1 MFNPP
6 ICTLI
11 TGESRNWQRFRK
23 AVELCKDYGLTALST
38 GVYLGNVKK
47 NELAELRQKL
57 RRLFIGKKDRLF
69 LFRLCKSCME
79 ISTVP
84 LAIQERIV
92 QPPKFELV
100 G

>member
-1 MFNPP
+1 M
-6 ICTLI
+6 LI
-11 TGESRNWQRFRK
+11 TWGSRNEQRLRK
-23 AVELCKDYGLTALST
+23 AVERCQDYGLRALSR

-47 NELAELRQKL
+47 NDLRELQQKL

-69 LFRLCKSCME
+69 LFMLCKSCME
-79 ISTVP
+79 TSTVP

>member
-1 MFNPP
+1 M
-6 ICTLI
+6 
-11 TGESRNWQRFRK
+11 QRLWLEG
-23 AVELCKDYGLTALST
+23 AIDGGLPRD
-38 GVYLGNVKK
+38 VKK
-47 NELAELRQKL
+47 NDLPELQQTLRQ
-57 RRLFIGKKDRLF
+57 LFIGKKDRLF
-69 LFRLCKSCME
+69 LFMLCQSCRE